1 VTFTPADADDK
12 TLYWT
17 IKEGADVVKINA
29 NTGVIEPIKAGYAT
43 VVATS
48 YDAFTTDFEA
58 ARPAVE
64 IPVTV
69 LYEDGTPV
77 LKGISFAKEVI
88 EINVADVD
96 GEDVGLVIDPAAA
109 KAEVSYSIKDKL
121 GYTTNLLKVVDG
133 KVVVDLS
140 YYKGWPAE
148 YANADLAAKLGD
160 YKLTATAGEFTATA
174 TVKLFAVNVTELS
187 LGAEE
192 LVMYVGEE
200 YVMQYVIGPEDANIK
215 DVKWDVMT
223 GDAVSVDQN
232 GKVKALK
239 AGKATVRLQSMDS
252 FNLTGP
258 APVSTCVVTV
268 LQKTP
273 EAVTVEKT
281 AYTVKLGESLQL
293 PAPVVTPEDAN
304 MYNHEV
310 EWSVVSAGTG
320 DVNFTIDQNGLL
332 TPRKDGF
339 GMYVWNQ
346 FSGNVNVVTVASKAD
361 PTVKATITVTVDLN
375 LATAVSVAFDDKLMF
390 VGETFF
396 PTLNVVPADASNAD
410 VYHFAAFDAKTGA
423 YVPDAIKD
431 NNDGSYTAL
440 KAGEYTV
447 KVSMDSKIGAYTQEP
462 PFTTYPL
469 TVTEVAAE

>member
-1 VTFTPADADDK
+1 
-12 TLYWT
+12 
-17 IKEGADVVKINA
+17 
-29 NTGVIEPIKAGYAT
+29 
-43 VVATS
+43 
-48 YDAFTTDFEA
+48 
-58 ARPAVE
+58 
-64 IPVTV
+64 
-69 LYEDGTPV
+69 
-77 LKGISFAKEVI
+77 
-88 EINVADVD
+88 
-96 GEDVGLVIDPAAA
+96 
-109 KAEVSYSIKDKL
+109 
-121 GYTTNLLKVVDG
+121 
-133 KVVVDLS
+133 
-140 YYKGWPAE
+140 
-148 YANADLAAKLGD
+148 
-160 YKLTATAGEFTATA
+160 
-174 TVKLFAVNVTELS
+174 
-187 LGAEE
+187 
-192 LVMYVGEE
+192 MYVGEE
-200 YVMQYVIGPEDANIK
+200 YVMQYTIGPANANDLRVNWRTTNNAGVI
-215 DVKWDVMT
+215 
-223 GDAVSVDQN
+223 SVDQN
-232 GKVKALK
+232 GKVTANK
-239 AGKATVRLQSMDS
+239 AGTATVVLESKDVYADK
-252 FNLTGP
+252 
-258 APVSTCVVTV
+258 APTSTCVVKV

-375 LATAVSVAFDDKLMF
+375 LATAVSVAFDDKLMY

>member
-1 VTFTPADADDK
+1 M
-12 TLYWT
+12 
-17 IKEGADVVKINA
+17 GALGKHTVK
-29 NTGVIEPIKAGYAT
+29 AT
-43 VVATS
+43 C
-48 YDAFTTDFEA
+48 
-58 ARPAVE
+58 
-64 IPVTV
+64 
-69 LYEDGTPV
+69 
-77 LKGISFAKEVI
+77 
-88 EINVADVD
+88 
-96 GEDVGLVIDPAAA
+96 
-109 KAEVSYSIKDKL
+109 
-121 GYTTNLLKVVDG
+121 
-133 KVVVDLS
+133 
-140 YYKGWPAE
+140 
-148 YANADLAAKLGD
+148 
-160 YKLTATAGEFTATA
+160 GEFTAT
-174 TVKLFAVNVTELS
+174 TVVEVVANTVTEIS
-187 LGAEE
+187 LGAEVLE
-192 LVMYVGEE
+192 MYVGEE
-200 YVMQYVIGPEDANIK
+200 YVMQYTIAPADANDKRVQWTLTDNK
-215 DVKWDVMT
+215 DN
-223 GDAVSVDQN
+223 AISVDQN

-239 AGKATVRLQSMDS
+239 YGSGVVVLTALDS
-252 FNLTGP
+252 YNLTSDR
-258 APVSTCVVTV
+258 AVSRCVVKV